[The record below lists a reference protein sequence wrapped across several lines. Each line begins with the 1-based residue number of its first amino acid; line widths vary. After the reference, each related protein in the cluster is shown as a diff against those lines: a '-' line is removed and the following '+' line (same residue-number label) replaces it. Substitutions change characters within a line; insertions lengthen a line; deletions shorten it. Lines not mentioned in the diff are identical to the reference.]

1 MERSILSPG
10 TSVLSEEDE
19 EDAGGFVLSLDPLFG
34 LLPGA
39 ESDGE
44 QEAKKTA
51 TIAPATT
58 TLHFSAIFIRNSSF
72 LLISTYNRCNIE
84 LSIQQ
89 KGVLQV
95 TVKDVLDFLDE
106 HPELLDEALAF
117 LKKRKA
123 EKLKNESVTSAL

>member
-1 MERSILSPG
+1 MERSILPPDA
-10 TSVLSEEDE
+10 SVLSDDEDE
-19 EDAGGFVLSLDPLFG
+19 DADGFVLSLEPLGG

-44 QEAKKTA
+44 QETKKA
-51 TIAPATT
+51 AAIALATT

-72 LLISTYNRCNIE
+72 LLISTYSRCNIE
-84 LSIQQ
+84 LQIQQ

-95 TVKDVLDFLDE
+95 TVKDILDFLDE

>member
-10 TSVLSEEDE
+10 ASVLSDDED

-34 LLPGA
+34 LLPGV
-39 ESDGE
+39 ESDAE
-44 QEAKKTA
+44 QEAKRAA
-51 TIAPATT
+51 TIAPATI
-58 TLHFSAIFIRNSSF
+58 TLHFSEIFIRNSSF

-84 LSIQQ
+84 SQIQQ

-95 TVKDVLDFLDE
+95 TVKDILDFLDE

>member
-1 MERSILSPG
+1 MEKSILFPG

-19 EDAGGFVLSLDPLFG
+19 EDAGGFVLPLDPLGG

-39 ESDGE
+39 ESDEE

-72 LLISTYNRCNIE
+72 LLIFKDNSCNIK
-84 LSIQQ
+84 LPN
-89 KGVLQV
+89 
-95 TVKDVLDFLDE
+95 TT
-106 HPELLDEALAF
+106 
-117 LKKRKA
+117 KR
-123 EKLKNESVTSAL
+123 SVSYA

>member
-1 MERSILSPG
+1 MEKSILPPDA
-10 TSVLSEEDE
+10 SVLSDDEDD
-19 EDAGGFVLSLDPLFG
+19 DAGGFVLSLDPLFG

-39 ESDGE
+39 ESDEE
-44 QEAKKTA
+44 QEAKRAA

-84 LSIQQ
+84 LQIQQ

-95 TVKDVLDFLDE
+95 TVKDILDFLDE

-123 EKLKNESVTSAL
+123 EKLKNESVTSSL